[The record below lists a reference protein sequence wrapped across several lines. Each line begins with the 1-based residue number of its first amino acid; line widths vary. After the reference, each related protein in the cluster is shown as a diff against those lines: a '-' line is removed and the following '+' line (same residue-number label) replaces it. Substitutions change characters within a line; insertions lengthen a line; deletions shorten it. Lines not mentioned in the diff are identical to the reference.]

1 MAGKKDKRKK
11 EKNEIAQEESAG
23 SKLLTFLIVF
33 VIVVIWLALFGVLI
47 KLDIG
52 NFGSEVLSPVLKD
65 VPVVNKI
72 LPAEEGDVQPEGY
85 TNIDEANARIK

>member
-72 LPAEEGDVQPEGY
+72 LPAEEGDVQPE
-85 TNIDEANARIK
+85 

>member
-33 VIVVIWLALFGVLI
+33 VIVVI
-47 KLDIG
+47 
-52 NFGSEVLSPVLKD
+52 
-65 VPVVNKI
+65 
-72 LPAEEGDVQPEGY
+72 
-85 TNIDEANARIK
+85 